1 MNNNIIIFDEIETYP
16 KFLLDYLNDI
26 NPIEEFPKVD
36 KIIID
41 FMQQYDTYLYHCTRL
56 NNKNDILE
64 HGLRRIAYSD
74 ELKNHFICVLQEVF
88 NNEYDFK
95 NWIEKY
101 EYRDGRGKTLHFTG
115 TISYIKH
122 DKGCLPFFQSFGGE
136 ILLEIIIENLKL
148 VTDNEIEFFDKLKCY
163 KNKLK
168 NIGRPYL
175 VKIKIPIKEIDI
187 IDFSAFIGEL
197 NRFYK
202 NYTLYGKNYIPSIG
216 KTFKRD
222 ISSNEILDIIYVKL
236 LNNDFII

>member
-1 MNNNIIIFDEIETYP
+1 MNNNIIVFDEIETYP

-41 FMQQYDTYLYHCTRL
+41 FLQQYDTYLYHCTRL

-64 HGLRRIAYSD
+64 HGLRRIAYCD

-88 NNEYDFK
+88 NNEYNFK

-115 TISYIKH
+115 TISYMKYT
-122 DKGCLPFFQSFGGE
+122 KGCLPFFQSFGGE
-136 ILLEIIIENLKL
+136 ILLEIIKENLRL
-148 VTDNEIEFFDKLKCY
+148 VTNIQSEFD
-163 KNKLK
+163 NKLELYK
-168 NIGRPYL
+168 YKLQNIGQPYL
-175 VKIKIPIKEIDI
+175 VKIKIPIKELDI
-187 IDFSAFIGEL
+187 IDFSSLIGKL
-197 NRFYK
+197 NRFCK
-202 NYTLYGKNYIPSIG
+202 DYTIYGEKHIPCIG

-222 ISSNEILDIIYVKL
+222 ISSNEILDIIDVKL
-236 LNNDFII
+236 LYDDFII